1 MHRIF
6 SGFLAAALGVA
17 ACYEAPPGASRS
29 SAEGGVVDGSSPVPS
44 DGTSRTLRLTRDEY
58 DRTVRDLFGLSMEG
72 QRPSDGLPED
82 DLIEGLRYGTAV
94 TALHI
99 EKERAAAERIA
110 TQVLDLVTFVCISI
124 SDDEACGEKVVGT
137 FAPRAFRRPLTDR
150 ESSELLALY
159 RSQVLPFGRR
169 EAVRAVTEALLFSPQ
184 FLLKEPRQEPA
195 ANGTSAWDSF
205 TRASRLSYFLTGSMP
220 DDALFTA
227 AASGKLATKS
237 GVRSEAIRLLDGA
250 RGRAY
255 LPELYRQLFRSERI
269 AGIGRDSRLYPGLTP
284 AAAADLARGFD
295 AFLRDAVLGT
305 SKEAPGTV
313 DTLFRGKQV
322 YFTGTTAPLFG
333 VPGAFDAQP
342 RGIPFE
348 PDLRGGA
355 LLQPGFLAL
364 QARFDGS
371 DPIHRGVFVRRQILC
386 GDLADPPPNI
396 PVQIPAATDASVPTT
411 RERFSQHT
419 DPSHPAC
426 YSCHQDIDPIGFAFE
441 GFDGI
446 GRSRTTENGALVDT
460 SGQVTHT
467 AGTDG
472 PVANAHEMSER
483 FATSP
488 DVAHCMARHTWL
500 WALRRPRT
508 IGDDAVVDRRFT
520 AVLMQGDATT
530 GDLPGFRSLALAI
543 ATDDAFISAPAPD
556 AAR

>member
-1 MHRIF
+1 
-6 SGFLAAALGVA
+6 
-17 ACYEAPPGASRS
+17 
-29 SAEGGVVDGSSPVPS
+29 
-44 DGTSRTLRLTRDEY
+44 
-58 DRTVRDLFGLSMEG
+58 
-72 QRPSDGLPED
+72 
-82 DLIEGLRYGTAV
+82 
-94 TALHI
+94 
-99 EKERAAAERIA
+99 
-110 TQVLDLVTFVCISI
+110 
-124 SDDEACGEKVVGT
+124 
-137 FAPRAFRRPLTDR
+137 
-150 ESSELLALY
+150 
-159 RSQVLPFGRR
+159 
-169 EAVRAVTEALLFSPQ
+169 
-184 FLLKEPRQEPA
+184 
-195 ANGTSAWDSF
+195 
-205 TRASRLSYFLTGSMP
+205 MP
-220 DDALFTA
+220 DDALFVA
-227 AASGKLATKS
+227 AATGKLATKI

-269 AGIGRDSRLYPGLTP
+269 AGIGRDARLYPGLTP

-295 AFLRDAVLGT
+295 AFLRDAILGT

-313 DTLFRGKQV
+313 DTLFRGKQI

-342 RGIPFE
+342 RGVPFE
-348 PDLRGGA
+348 PDLRGGV

-386 GDLADPPPNI
+386 GNLADPPPNI
-396 PVQIPAATDASVPTT
+396 PVQIQSAIDASVPTT
-411 RERFSQHT
+411 RQRFSQHT

-446 GRSRTTENGALVDT
+446 GRSRTTENGAFVDT
-460 SGQVTHT
+460 SGQITHT
-467 AGTDG
+467 SATDG
-472 PVANAHEMSER
+472 PVANAQEMSER

-508 IGDDAVVDRRFT
+508 AGDDAVVDRRFT

-543 ATDDAFISAPAPD
+543 ATDDAFLGPE